1 VTVKRLPSMAF
12 CAGLFLA
19 SAFAQPLGTGVIS
32 GIVIDSESGGP
43 VRKAVVTL
51 TLQGTPRR
59 WATTRTDGSGRFEF
73 KGLPAGKYDLRATK
87 MNGGTATY
95 GASTFRELGD
105 VIMLG
110 DGEARGEITLRFL
123 YSASVSGHVYDPD
136 GEPVANA
143 RVSLLRPGR
152 NLGAPV
158 LVQYRGAGITD
169 DRGEYRFSSV
179 APGRYYLR
187 VSPTGPGRFGGPN
200 TGPQAMLVEQFFG
213 GERDAKDATAVH
225 VGGGESLSGFDFH
238 LISEPAVEVRGQVL
252 GVPTEPEPAQAQ
264 PPQSE
269 GLVELSSGTIGGF
282 GGGMADAG
290 IQIRISP
297 AEWNSQRWTTGVIAL
312 GPEHRFET
320 PAVPAGRYRIEAELH
335 AGNKAYGASQIV
347 DLHPGSGEIS
357 LTLAP
362 AVDIHGNLRVE
373 GQAPHTDLPATS
385 RPGRNTLRVQLVRP
399 ETRQSNVSAEV
410 GADGRFT
417 LEQVLPGEWELSI
430 TPVPPG
436 FLKLANFGEKDVRF
450 TTFEAGSSSVLPLNI
465 VVSMHTA
472 TVEGEVDGASSA
484 SARAGIV
491 IAPVGSYHNL
501 ARFYY
506 GGRTGADGKF
516 HIGGIA
522 PGKYKV
528 FAIEKMA
535 AANFRNPE
543 AADQLG
549 ELGDEIDVMEGT
561 TVKAHPRLIPA
572 ERATQAL
579 Q

>member
-1 VTVKRLPSMAF
+1 VAVKRLPSMTF
-12 CAGLFLA
+12 CAGLFVA
-19 SAFAQPLGTGVIS
+19 FAFAQPLGTGVIS
-32 GIVIDSESGGP
+32 GIVIDSESGGA

-73 KGLPAGKYDLRATK
+73 KGLPAGKYDLSATK
-87 MNGGTATY
+87 MNEGTATY
-95 GASTFRELGD
+95 GARTFRELGD

-110 DGEARGEITLRFL
+110 DGETRGAITLRFL
-123 YSASVSGHVYDPD
+123 HSASVSGHVYDSD

-158 LVQYRGAGITD
+158 LVQYRGAGTD

-187 VSPTGPGRFGGPN
+187 VSPAGAGRFGGPN
-200 TGPQAMLVEQFFG
+200 TGPQAMLVDQFYG
-213 GERDAKDATAVH
+213 GARDAKDAAAVH

-252 GVPTEPEPAQAQ
+252 GVPTEPEPGQKQ
-264 PPQSE
+264 PAHSE

-282 GGGMADAG
+282 GGGIADTG
-290 IQIRISP
+290 IRVRISP
-297 AEWNSQRWTTGVIAL
+297 AELNSQRWTTGVIAL

-362 AVDIHGNLRVE
+362 AVDIHGTLRVD

-385 RPGRNTLRVQLVRP
+385 RLGSNTLRVQLVRP

-417 LEQVLPGEWELSI
+417 LEQVLPGEWELLV

-450 TTFEAGSSSVLPLNI
+450 TTFEAGSSSALPLNI

-472 TVEGEVDGASSA
+472 TIEGEVDGASSD
-484 SARAGIV
+484 SARSGIV
-491 IAPVGSYHNL
+491 IAPVGPYHNL

-506 GGRTGADGKF
+506 GGTTGTDGKF

-535 AANFRNPE
+535 ATNFRNPE
-543 AADQLG
+543 AADQLD
-549 ELGDEIDVMEGT
+549 ELDDEIDLKEGT
-561 TVKAHPRLIPA
+561 SVKAHPRLIPA